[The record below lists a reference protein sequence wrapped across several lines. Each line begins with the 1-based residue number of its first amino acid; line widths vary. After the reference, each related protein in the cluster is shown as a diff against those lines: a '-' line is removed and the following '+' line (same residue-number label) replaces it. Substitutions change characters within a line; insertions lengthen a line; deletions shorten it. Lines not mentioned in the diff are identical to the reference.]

1 MGRPPAGTGIDM
13 ENFIAIWIEAYKTGK
28 NQSDVSRILG
38 VTPAAVST
46 KAKKFREM
54 GIELPELQRSSGM
67 NTVNVTAAKQLM
79 SRLMNDVVDQ
89 ENEQI
94 KEIEKN
100 DFENTGEFI
109 DL

>member
-13 ENFIAIWIEAYKTGK
+13 ERFIAIWIDAYKTGK

-54 GIELPELQRSSGM
+54 GIELPELQRSSGV
-67 NTVNVTAAKQLM
+67 NTVNVSAAKQLM
-79 SRLMNDVVDQ
+79 NRLMNDVV
-89 ENEQI
+89 NEADRQI
-94 KEIEKN
+94 KEVEKSEDLDVG
-100 DFENTGEFI
+100 DF
-109 DL
+109 L

>member
-13 ENFIAIWIEAYKTGK
+13 ERFIAVWVDAYKTGK

-54 GIELPELQRSSGM
+54 GIELPELQRSSGV
-67 NTVNVTAAKQLM
+67 NTVNVSAAKQLM
-79 SRLMNDVVDQ
+79 SRLMSDVHQ
-89 ENEQI
+89 ENDRQI
-94 KEIEKN
+94 EEVEKQE
-100 DFENTGEFI
+100 FEAGGEF
-109 DL
+109 L

>member
-13 ENFIAIWIEAYKTGK
+13 DHFITVWIEAYKSGK

-54 GIELPELQRSSGM
+54 GIELPELQRSSGV
-67 NTVNVTAAKQLM
+67 NTVNVSAAKQLM
-79 SRLMNDVVDQ
+79 SRLMNEVNQ
-89 ENEQI
+89 ETDRQI
-94 KEIEKN
+94 KEVEKN
-100 DFENTGEFI
+100 EFDDGGDF
-109 DL
+109 L